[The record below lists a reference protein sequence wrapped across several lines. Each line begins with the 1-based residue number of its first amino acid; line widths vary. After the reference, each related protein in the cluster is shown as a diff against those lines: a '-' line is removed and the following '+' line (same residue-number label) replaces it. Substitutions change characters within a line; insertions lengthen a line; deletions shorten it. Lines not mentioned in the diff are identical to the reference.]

1 MWRLHRDPATA
12 AAPPPPLLPRR
23 DVGESCVTLIS
34 SISLATFFSKKTLH
48 TALFASREGFSRMQ
62 SVTQAFGYTLRK
74 YSGLTLVLTG
84 FTECRVSEPIHM
96 LYSVGVKCA

>member
-1 MWRLHRDPATA
+1 MH
-12 AAPPPPLLPRR
+12 
-23 DVGESCVTLIS
+23 
-34 SISLATFFSKKTLH
+34 
-48 TALFASREGFSRMQ
+48 

>member
-1 MWRLHRDPATA
+1 
-12 AAPPPPLLPRR
+12 
-23 DVGESCVTLIS
+23 
-34 SISLATFFSKKTLH
+34 
-48 TALFASREGFSRMQ
+48 MQ

-96 LYSVGVKCA
+96 LYSVGVQCAEGGFFNRRVTHALAVHCSK